1 MQLPPRICPCI
12 CRGPL
17 HIVERC
23 AALYLAQV
31 GGFEP
36 PRLTGQKGDR
46 PRAILGGIARKS
58 SQLPEH
64 LRMKPEGGVVT
75 TRAGIAFAE
84 CVTVALPT
92 EHISPELSP
101 GIYIQYIIK
110 NGVRRIHIDVLHF
123 FISLRTLSFS
133 RGTKLASRGSIHKN
147 QPASLE
153 CTEF

>member
-1 MQLPPRICPCI
+1 MQLPSRVCPCI
-12 CRGPL
+12 CRGLL

-36 PRLTGQKGDR
+36 PRLLGQKGDR

-58 SQLPEH
+58 SQLPKH
-64 LRMKPEGGVVT
+64 LRIKPEGGVVT

-92 EHISPELSP
+92 QHISPELSP
-101 GIYIQYIIK
+101 GIFDGAG
-110 NGVRRIHIDVLHF
+110 NGKHRRNRLRMEPTPSILLYFSKVGTSCPHFTALH
-123 FISLRTLSFS
+123 TLAFC
-133 RGTKLASRGSIHKN
+133 RGTP
-147 QPASLE
+147 PA
-153 CTEF
+153 